1 MGTGGQNHYPP
12 VLFVCM
18 CVCVCDQLACT
29 QSTFA
34 GQLSVHGVRGIVGL
48 FHFSQDIAVNGEW
61 LNE

>member
-1 MGTGGQNHYPP
+1 MVDKIITH
-12 VLFVCM
+12 LCCL

-48 FHFSQDIAVNGEW
+48 FHFSQDIAVNGE
-61 LNE
+61 